1 MKRAAK
7 KAARLWAM
15 LLAGALTVSGLPVY
29 AADRT
34 GEENV
39 TYLSDLEWESAEN
52 GWGEVHKDASVQG
65 SEITLTDSAGSPVV
79 YEKGIGAHAQSKIV
93 YDIGGQGYTRF
104 RSDVGIDYSQN
115 YEGSYSNVEFK
126 IYFNSELSEPVY
138 ESGEMHSNTP
148 YESVDL
154 ALDWSVKKLILVA
167 EDGENNYNDHVNWA
181 DARFLT
187 EYERGDKTR
196 LEEAVEQARE
206 LDLTDYED
214 TDGNDFAQFREVL
227 AEAEEVY
234 GNDRASQAEIDE
246 AAEALESVM
255 GSLTERIPA
264 EPEDFIVDVTAYG
277 ADPEGKEDSAEA
289 VIKAVEK
296 AKRLRAK
303 APDQEITINFPE
315 GTYQIYPDKA
325 QKRELYVSNTV
336 GADQNYKMKTIG
348 ILIEDLD
355 NVTVEGNGSEF
366 IYHGKMTTF
375 AAIRSEDV
383 VFRNFSVDFA
393 VPTVVDVTV
402 ESVDGNTAVVYV
414 PECYEYSVENGQ
426 VRWYSDKSPYTGEYY
441 WTGTDKFENNYNQSI
456 DLETGI
462 TERSNALFDNRTGME
477 DLGNHRIRITYSS
490 RPDSVDVGMCYQMR
504 PTVRDNPGVFL
515 WMSRDLSLEN
525 LDIKFLHGFGI
536 VGQTSENITLSDV
549 DFRAPENTGRTTAG
563 YADFVQMSGCKGK
576 ITLEDCYFANPHD
589 DPINIHGTF
598 QQVVNISSDR
608 REVTVR
614 YMHNETAGFP
624 SFAAGDQVEF
634 TRQSDML
641 PVTDSVRTVEAV
653 ISGPT
658 GESSDGVS
666 LTDTVIRFTEPI
678 PDEIWAGGYVAENIT
693 YTPEVE
699 IRGNVFHQIPTR
711 GILVTT
717 RRPVVIEDNIF
728 EGTSMAAIYI
738 SCDAQSWYESGRVED
753 VTIRSNKFYR
763 CEGNGTI
770 FIEPTNP
777 YVSTDS
783 TVHKNIRISGNEFY
797 QSGNRVVDAKS
808 VDGLVI
814 EENRIFRFSPEIS
827 VTLTENG
834 EKASAYS
841 LAEGGRI
848 GLAAETSAADLG
860 SELFAFNGCTNVAI
874 QDNVY
879 DGGMNQRASIY
890 NMGSED
896 IRIGAEEDISVNE
909 DNRKGAAG
917 PVFYETGDPDVAKV
931 TPEGVLVGV
940 SEGETTVTAYTLSG
954 GKKYASEP
962 VKVTVE
968 GEGTDPSA
976 VQFEEEQADVLAVG
990 ETLQMNAYVL
1000 PENCADTS
1008 VTWSVEDIET
1018 GEAPSEAEISAE
1030 GLLAAKEP
1038 GTVLVRA
1045 SAVNGISAVMPVT
1058 ITGEEE
1064 VLSDAFEVLRP
1075 AEGGW
1080 NTENGALCIRPTG
1093 NSEWATGNG
1102 ASNIVLTEV
1111 PDTEN
1116 VTVTVRVDG
1125 MTQKGYEEAGLVFY
1139 TDSDNYTAI
1148 QRKHGNGSPS
1158 LNVVTETGGS
1168 PWEGG
1173 IADPGWDS
1181 VYLKLEKEG
1190 STVRGWYSQDGSEWI
1205 LLQEVENT
1213 GLSGGFRAG
1222 ILCCCGDGTTE
1233 FRFSELRINE
1243 ADVPFTQEAVT
1254 PEISGLTASYDG
1266 SRGTLRAEYE
1276 TSGRDTAYDVILWTA
1291 SETEDGVF
1299 RIADGMEGREVQVP
1313 AGYSGYFFK
1322 PLVIPRLYTGISGEP
1337 VETEEAVRAESVVP
1351 EAVSNSELKSL
1362 ACSGVPFDQF
1372 DRSRKYYA
1380 AAVSER
1386 TEAKFSLIPDAGASV
1401 KLLQNGTEV
1410 ETEEEN
1416 TWRAALKPGINAF
1429 EIFVTA
1435 EDGVTQ
1441 SVYRYTALCFTGETE
1456 EPEEPS
1462 DPADKTSLSLVI
1474 AMAEKLEA
1482 EQAETGCYTEETWT
1496 AVQTA
1501 LDAARTLAADVN
1513 ASQEDV
1519 DNAFLELITAVNLL
1533 ENAVQR
1539 VALQTAIEGARAIL
1553 AEEEALADYTPE
1565 SMENLRTVLAEAESV
1580 YALESADQETV
1591 NAAARSLM
1599 DAVTSL
1605 VVIDKDTR
1613 LDILIQKA
1621 EELLASADQYTAASV
1636 ENLQAALDEARLTA
1650 DNRDASEEQINAAYS
1665 DLAEAM
1671 SSMVRKADKS
1681 ELKTALDKAAEIL
1694 ADTSKY
1700 VEESVAGLQAAADAA
1715 QAVYDKE
1722 DADAAE
1728 VGAAVKSLVD
1738 EILKARLMGDVDG
1751 NGAVD
1756 SADSAEVLGAVAEA
1770 QTFDEMQSL
1779 AADVNGDGA
1788 ADTSD
1793 AAEILTYAAEQVDT
1807 L

>member
-1 MKRAAK
+1 MNTAK
-7 KAARLWAM
+7 KAARLWAL

-29 AADRT
+29 AAGRA

-39 TYLSDLEWESAEN
+39 TYLSDLEWESAEA
-52 GWGEVHKDASVQG
+52 GYGEVRRDVASAG
-65 SEITLTDSAGSPVV
+65 SPITLTDRAGSPVT
-79 YEKGIGAHAQSKIV
+79 YEKGIGTHAQSKIV
-93 YDIGGQGYTRF
+93 YDIEGEGYTRF
-104 RSDVGIDYSQN
+104 CSDVGIDYSQN
-115 YEGSYSNVEFK
+115 YEGSNSNVEFK
-126 IYFNSELSEPVY
+126 VYFNSEQSEPVY
-138 ESGEMHSNTP
+138 ESGEMLRNTP

-167 EDGENNYNDHVNWA
+167 EQGENNYSDHADWA

-196 LEEAVEQARE
+196 LEEAVEQAE
-206 LDLTDYED
+206 NLDLTDYED
-214 TDGNDFAQFREVL
+214 TEGDDFARFREAL
-227 AEAEEVY
+227 AQAKEVY
-234 GNDRASQAEIDE
+234 GNDRASQSEIDE
-246 AAEALESVM
+246 AAEKLESIM
-255 GSLTERIPA
+255 GALTEWIPE
-264 EPEDFIVDVTAYG
+264 EPEDFVVDVTAYG
-277 ADPEGKEDSAEA
+277 ADPEGQEDSAEA

-296 AKRLRAK
+296 AKRIRAK
-303 APDQEITINFPE
+303 APDQEITISFPE

-375 AAIRSEDV
+375 AAIRSENV

-393 VPTVVDVTV
+393 VPTAVDVTV
-402 ESVDGNTAVVYV
+402 ESVEGNTAVIYV

-515 WMSRDLSLEN
+515 WMSRDLSFEN

-624 SFAAGDQVEF
+624 SIAAGDQVEF

-641 PVTDSVRTVEAV
+641 PVTDSVRTVEVV

-753 VTIRSNKFYR
+753 VSICNNKFYR
-763 CEGNGTI
+763 CAGNGTI

-814 EENRIFRFSPEIS
+814 EDNRIFRFSPEIS
-827 VTLTENG
+827 VALTENG
-834 EKASAYS
+834 EQASAYT

-848 GLAAETSAADLG
+848 GLEAETAGTSLD
-860 SELFAFNGCTNVAI
+860 SELYAFNGCTNVVL
-874 QDNVY
+874 QDNTY

-896 IRIGAEEDISVNE
+896 IQIGAEEDITVNT
-909 DNRKGAAG
+909 DNRKDAAET
-917 PVFYETGDPDVAKV
+917 VFYETGDPDVAKV

-940 SEGETTVTAYTLSG
+940 AEGETAVTAYVLSG

-962 VKVTVE
+962 VKVTVA

-976 VQFEEEQADVLAVG
+976 VQFEEGQADVLAAG
-990 ETLQMNAYVL
+990 ETLQMNARVL
-1000 PENCADTS
+1000 PEDTSDSS

-1018 GEAPSEAEISAE
+1018 GEAAAEAEISAE
-1030 GLLAAKEP
+1030 GLLTAKEP

-1045 SAVNGISAVMPVT
+1045 SAVNGVSAVMPVT

-1064 VLSDAFEVLRP
+1064 VLSDFFEVLRP
-1075 AEGGW
+1075 EEGSWG
-1080 NTENGALCIRPTG
+1080 TEDGSLVIRPTG
-1093 NSEWATGNG
+1093 RSEWADGNG

-1111 PDTEN
+1111 PDLEN
-1116 VTVTVRVDG
+1116 AVVTVRVDG
-1125 MTQKGYEEAGLVFY
+1125 RTQKGYEEAGLVFY

-1168 PWEGG
+1168 SWEGG

-1190 STVRGWYSQDGSEWI
+1190 NMVRGWYSQDGSDWI

-1213 GLSGGFRAG
+1213 GLSDGFRAG

-1233 FRFSELRINE
+1233 FRFSELRIDE

-1254 PEISGLTASYDG
+1254 PEISGLRASYDS

-1276 TSGRDTAYDVILWTA
+1276 TSGQDTAYDVILWTA

-1386 TEAKFSLIPDAGASV
+1386 TEAEFSLIPDAGASV
-1401 KLLQNGTEV
+1401 RLLQNGTEV

-1456 EPEEPS
+1456 DSEEPS

-1482 EQAETGCYTEETWT
+1482 EQTATGCYTEATWT

-1501 LDAARTLAADVN
+1501 LDAARTLAADES

-1519 DNAFLELITAVNLL
+1519 DHAFLELITAVNLL

-1539 VALQTAIEGARAIL
+1539 VALKTAIEGAEAIL
-1553 AEEEALADYTPE
+1553 AEEETLADYTPA
-1565 SMENLRTVLAEAESV
+1565 SVENLRKVLAEAQRV
-1580 YALESADQETV
+1580 YAEESADQETV

-1605 VVIDKDTR
+1605 MVVDKDTR

-1621 EELLASADQYTAASV
+1621 EEILAEADQYTASSM
-1636 ENLQAALDEARLTA
+1636 ENLTAALEEAYLVA
-1650 DNRDASEEQINAAYS
+1650 DNRDASDEEINAAYNA
-1665 DLAEAM
+1665 LAEAM
-1671 SSMVRKADKS
+1671 AAIVRKADKS

-1715 QAVYDKE
+1715 QAVYEKE
-1722 DADAAE
+1722 EADTAE
-1728 VGAAVKSLVD
+1728 VGTAVKSLVD
-1738 EILKARLMGDVDG
+1738 EILKVRLMGDVDG
-1751 NGAVD
+1751 NGIVD
-1756 SADSAEVLGAVAEA
+1756 TADSAEVLSAAAEA
-1770 QTFDEMQSL
+1770 QTLDELQSL

-1788 ADTSD
+1788 ADLTD
-1793 AAEILTYAAEQVDT
+1793 AAEILKYAAEQTDD